1 MKSFSKKSRLWEEIE
16 PIVSSVLKYPVV
28 EWSQKKS
35 WKKVDLPKHMT
46 SSDARKILKLQ
57 EEEKRRTEIVK
68 AANNNTKKFTKGHKP
83 PRDHMKQFQKHR
95 NR

>member
-1 MKSFSKKSRLWEEIE
+1 
-16 PIVSSVLKYPVV
+16 
-28 EWSQKKS
+28 
-35 WKKVDLPKHMT
+35 MT

-68 AANNNTKKFTKGHKP
+68 AANNNMKKFTKGHKP